1 LRPLK
6 KMPWEIPYLAAVKL
20 LLHPVIVFVLLS
32 LFGAFDRVWIETAVL
47 MAALPPAL
55 NVFVFARQYDVWVEQ
70 ASSAVLVGTLLSVV
84 TLTGTMWLVKS
95 GSLPTLILH

>member
-1 LRPLK
+1 
-6 KMPWEIPYLAAVKL
+6 
-20 LLHPVIVFVLLS
+20 
-32 LFGAFDRVWIETAVL
+32 
-47 MAALPPAL
+47 
-55 NVFVFARQYDVWVEQ
+55 VFVFARQYDVWVEQ